1 MQPELDPL
9 FAKALRLLQSKE
21 PQSIQQL
28 NNLVQEQRDKILGI
42 VSKKVRLLVLTLG
55 ERNHFHLMRATNKVG
70 RVVALKSGN
79 IIERF

>member
-1 MQPELDPL
+1 MAASLMQPELDPL

-42 VSKKVRLLVLTLG
+42 VSKKVRLLVLRKKTT
-55 ERNHFHLMRATNKVG
+55 F
-70 RVVALKSGN
+70 
-79 IIERF
+79 IC